1 MNINSLIKGLKMNI
15 IDELCD
21 FINQAKDSQEIKRA
35 LAVKMIL
42 EGKPYQEI
50 QNLLKVSR
58 PFISKWKNQAL
69 FQGIESLK
77 LQYKGSQGY
86 LKPEEKVKVIQWLK
100 EQNYLRLSDLKNY
113 LEKEYN
119 VVFESDQS
127 YYSLFKEAQI
137 SWKKTQKKNPA
148 RNDDLVEAKKKEIEN
163 KLEKWQPEIEA
174 GNLSVFM
181 IDECHLL
188 WGDLLGYVWGRTDER
203 IEVPI
208 KNEKERQTYY
218 GALDY
223 QSKEFIVKEYKS
235 GNTENTIEFINYLQ
249 SQRPGKK
256 LAIFWDGATYHD
268 SQEFREYLKKINQG
282 LLEEEWLITCTKFA
296 PNAPEQNPVEDIWL
310 QGKSFLR
317 HFYHLCSS
325 FKIVKWLFKFFIDG
339 QIFDFPKL
347 FQYEFLPQPI

>member
-1 MNINSLIKGLKMNI
+1 MNI
-15 IDELCD
+15 IDELSD
-21 FINQAKDSQEIKRA
+21 FINQTKDSQEIKRA

-42 EGKPYQEI
+42 EGKSYQEI
-50 QNLLKVSR
+50 QELLKVSQG
-58 PFISKWKNQAL
+58 FISKWKNQAI
-69 FQGIESLK
+69 FQGVESLK

-100 EQNYLRLSDLKNY
+100 EQPYLRLSDLKNH
-113 LEKEYN
+113 LKKEYN

-148 RNDDLVEAKKKEIEN
+148 RKDDLVEAKKKEIES

-203 IEVPI
+203 IEIPI

-235 GNTENTIEFINYLQ
+235 GNTGNTIDFLKYLQ
-249 SQRPGKK
+249 SQRPGKR

-268 SQEFREYLKKINQG
+268 SQEFREHLTKINQG

-310 QGKSFLR
+310 QGKNFLR

-325 FKIVKWLFKFFIDG
+325 FKIVKWLFKFFTDG
-339 QIFDFPKL
+339 QIFDFTKL
-347 FQYEFLPQPI
+347 FQYGKLPQPI